1 LFWVTRIGASLICG
15 VKRLL
20 EILMRRAIII
30 LSSVMLC
37 RSVFGAPEDDPA
49 RVYADSMA
57 QAIVANRD
65 AVLLENF
72 APIMLS
78 NYTQADLLS
87 PLGAIRNEFGTI
99 SEYEFRNSTVGGRIV
114 ANQNI
119 RTATCW
125 YALVTTKIPSGLFM
139 KVEVTYADR
148 RFYLA
153 GYSVTRFVG
162 NDIPPALQKHVP

>member
-1 LFWVTRIGASLICG
+1 
-15 VKRLL
+15 
-20 EILMRRAIII
+20 MII
-30 LSSVMLC
+30 LSSVLMC
-37 RSVFGAPEDDPA
+37 VSAFGTPEDDPV

-72 APIMLS
+72 APIMRS
-78 NYTQADLLS
+78 NYTQTDLLG
-87 PLGAIRNEFGTI
+87 PLGAIRNDFGTI

-119 RTATCW
+119 PTATCW
-125 YALVTTKIPSGLFM
+125 YSVVTTNIPSGLFL

-153 GYSVTRFVG
+153 GYSVTRFAG
-162 NDIPPALQKHVP
+162 DDIPPALQKHVQ